1 MISKLEGAKPK
12 DLPEDLHAKGTIET
26 TIEGV
31 DMAADDWVEQAA
43 EAVQAVEGDTY
54 VKLDRGILTV
64 DQLNYFLKSMPMEL
78 TYADSNNQFLYYNKK
93 MAADEMF
100 AKRQPGQVGNP
111 LANCHP
117 PKALKNVE
125 WVIQQ
130 LRSGK
135 TDAIRVHV
143 PMHGPDTYVVH
154 NYQAMYDDNG
164 NYVN

>member
-1 MISKLEGAKPK
+1 
-12 DLPEDLHAKGTIET
+12 
-26 TIEGV
+26 
-31 DMAADDWVEQAA
+31 MAAE
-43 EAVQAVEGDTY
+43 
-54 VKLDRGILTV
+54 
-64 DQLNYFLKSMPMEL
+64 
-78 TYADSNNQFLYYNKK
+78 
-93 MAADEMF
+93 EMF

-143 PMHGPDTYVVH
+143 PMHGPIPMCIIIKRCMMIMEITR
-154 NYQAMYDDNG
+154 N
-164 NYVN
+164 

>member
-1 MISKLEGAKPK
+1 M
-12 DLPEDLHAKGTIET
+12 
-26 TIEGV
+26 V
-31 DMAADDWVEQAA
+31 A
-43 EAVQAVEGDTY
+43 E
-54 VKLDRGILTV
+54 
-64 DQLNYFLKSMPMEL
+64 
-78 TYADSNNQFLYYNKK
+78 
-93 MAADEMF
+93 EMF

-164 NYVN
+164 NYAGINEYILDFKPIVDWYLKQTGQELVGGKNVDAVSGASKRSARNGR